1 MRRTPGNLV
10 AVLALVAAL
19 VATVLL
25 VAPAHAASVRV
36 TKSEANK
43 ALRTF
48 GASIEN
54 PAVIRPFSGSPW
66 DGRHFCGEDWHTVL
80 VSPVEGGDASFTK
93 NDAAVILDAISVSF
107 VLNGSPLASERT
119 KIKSVPDPSQFGF
132 VNAYFFNQGRVLS
145 PDELAVGQHQ
155 LSVSIIDSSGTPLLV
170 DQITFFIDAAGTGAC
185 L

>member
-1 MRRTPGNLV
+1 MRKRF
-10 AVLALVAAL
+10 AVVIGVAAL
-19 VATVLL
+19 GVAV
-25 VAPAHAASVRV
+25 VAPAQAASVRV
-36 TKSEANK
+36 TESEANK

-48 GASIEN
+48 GSSSE
-54 PAVIRPFSGSPW
+54 AVILPLSGTPS
-66 DGRHFCGEDWHTVL
+66 DGRHYCAEDWHTV
-80 VSPVEGGDASFTK
+80 VIAWVEGGDASFTK
-93 NDAAVILDAISVSF
+93 KDAAVILDAISLSF
-107 VLNGSPLASERT
+107 TLDGLPLASERT

-132 VNAYFFNQGRVLS
+132 INAYFFNQGRVLS